1 MKTRQGFVS
10 NSSSSS
16 FCIIGVERSW
26 ANRLAVA
33 EGKNYEGEEPKIKVV
48 PGCECNVNR
57 ANYCPE
63 CGSPKC
69 KTVEV
74 EPAKE
79 PDYLGYGCDD
89 GKVVRFFGG
98 GELQYAGIDAEPLLS
113 DMNIKEARV
122 YFHDL
127 IKKEFKLDIPIDKI
141 DFYYGEVSSE

>member
-1 MKTRQGFVS
+1 MKIRNGFVS

-79 PDYLGYGCDD
+79 PDYLGHGADF
-89 GKVVRFFGG
+89 GKVVNFYGG
-98 GELQYAGIDAEPLLS
+98 DELQYAGVDAEPLLV
-113 DMNIKEARV
+113 DMSIKEAAV
-122 YFHDL
+122 H
-127 IKKEFKLDIPIDKI
+127 FKALVKQELGVDIPIEKI
-141 DFYYGEVSSE
+141 GFYYGEVGSG